1 MIGIGKWT
9 GYVNSKVFKGDVTF
23 EIVDNN
29 GEYGIDFQLPAGLP
43 ASFKDVKLEFTD
55 IHEDGNALR
64 GKCSV
69 SLLKGKSFDA
79 EIVFEDDGSMHAII
93 KLGIMGSLKIQDGH
107 RI

>member
-23 EIVDNN
+23 EIIDNN
-29 GEYGIDFQLPAGLP
+29 GEYGIDFQLPEGIP
-43 ASFKDVKLEFTD
+43 AAFKDVQFGFSD
-55 IHEDGNALR
+55 IHANGNTLC

-107 RI
+107 KI